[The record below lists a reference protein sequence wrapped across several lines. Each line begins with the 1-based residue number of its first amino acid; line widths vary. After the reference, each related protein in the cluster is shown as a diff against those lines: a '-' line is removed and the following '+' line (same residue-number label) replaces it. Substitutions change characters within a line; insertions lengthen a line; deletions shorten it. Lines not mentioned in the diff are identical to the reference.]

1 MSDPIDLATDYYL
14 NNFKKLTE
22 HALDWYADFLSP
34 TESEWLTQFDQL
46 EHSAQCLLIRLLSR
60 RGHWFRSDK
69 LQYDEI
75 PNLTDALKQLE
86 LSRFIAINSTISEQ
100 EIGRVLLTKA
110 ELVSL
115 FAPLNKSLR
124 KEQLIAELSPQPYSD
139 FESLEFD
146 VIELL
151 NPKIISL
158 LLTLFFANTHQDL
171 SQFVLDDLGLHQFEN
186 YPLSKTRRFFTSRSE
201 VDQLLLLADLQS
213 QYTEGNRKDA
223 HYLLTLLESLPHEIE
238 HHYIERKRQHLIND
252 IARDLE
258 RLEQYEH
265 SIYWFNQTKLPPA
278 KERLARIYDKLND
291 IASMCDVVTAMLQH
305 PHDIAELEIAH
316 KLEQRLK
323 RKQGEKIP
331 REKKPVLSEYHLE
344 LDLSSQRVE
353 LAVKEYFEQQGYQVF
368 YAENMLLNGLFG
380 LAFWDAIFAP
390 VESAFINQYQ
400 HRPLDL
406 YHSDFIAKRKEK
418 IDEVLHAIQHDG
430 FDHLCS
436 VYEQKYGLSNP
447 FVHWSLFSK
456 TLLDA
461 CIESMPKK
469 LITELFKVMLQDLK
483 LFRNGMPDL
492 MLFKD
497 GDYQWVEVKGPG
509 DKLQDNQWRWIK
521 QFSRLDVNFSVCYV
535 KHREAGITP

>member
-1 MSDPIDLATDYYL
+1 MSDPIDLAADYYL

-34 TESEWLTQFDQL
+34 TESKWLTQFDQL
-46 EHSAQCLLIRLLSR
+46 EHCAQCLLVRLLSR

-69 LQYDEI
+69 LQYAEI

-86 LSRFIAINSTISEQ
+86 MRGFIAINSTISEQ
-100 EIGRVLLTKA
+100 DLGRVLLTKT

-124 KEQLIAELSPQPYSD
+124 KEQLVAELSPQPYSD
-139 FESLEFD
+139 FDSLEFD

-151 NPKIISL
+151 SPNIISL

-186 YPLSKTRRFFTSRSE
+186 YPLSKTRRFFTFRSD
-201 VDQLLLLADLQS
+201 VDQLLLLADIQS
-213 QYTEGNRKDA
+213 QYTEGDRKDT
-223 HYLLTLLESLPHEIE
+223 HCLLALLESLPNEIE

-291 IASMCDVVTAMLQH
+291 IASMSDVVTGMLQH
-305 PHDIAELEIAH
+305 PHDIAELEVTH

-323 RKQGEKIP
+323 RKQGEKVP

-353 LAVKEYFEQQGYQVF
+353 LAVKAYFEQQGYQVF

-390 VESAFINQYQ
+390 VEGAFINQYQ

-418 IDEVLHAIQHDG
+418 IEEVLHTIQHDG

-436 VYEQKYGLSNP
+436 MYEQKYGLSNP
-447 FVHWSLFSK
+447 FVHWPLFSK

-461 CIESMPKK
+461 CIESMPKQ
-469 LITELFKVMLQDLK
+469 LIAELFKVMLQDLK

-497 GDYQWVEVKGPG
+497 GNYQWVEVKGPG
-509 DKLQDNQWRWIK
+509 DKLQDNQWRWIT
-521 QFSRLDVNFSVCYV
+521 QFNRLDINFSVCYV
-535 KHREAGITP
+535 KHREA